1 MPGCSLGHAG
11 FAWVSDLWR
20 LVNLGKTLNLGG
32 LQLFALEAAST
43 MYSLISLIV
52 RFLPSAQGVAP
63 VNGVAHNLMERAESR
78 AGRHP
83 RQAQELRNAAL
94 AYLSVIR

>member
-1 MPGCSLGHAG
+1 MPSCSLGYAD
-11 FAWVSDLWR
+11 FAWISPLPR
-20 LVNLGKTLNLGG
+20 LANLGKTLNLGS
-32 LQLFALEAAST
+32 LLLFAPAATST
-43 MYSLISLIV
+43 MYTLISLIV

-63 VNGVAHNLMERAESR
+63 VHGVAHNLMERAESR

-83 RQAQELRNAAL
+83 HQAQELRNAAL